1 MRLGRG
7 QRRGS
12 VVRAPE
18 RGALIWL
25 TFTPQS
31 GREQAGRRP
40 ALVVSPSAYN
50 SKVGLAL
57 VCPITSKVK
66 GYPFEVPLPD
76 GGPVQGVVLADQLRS
91 LDWRSRQAD
100 IIGTVPIAVL
110 DRVLQLV
117 ETLLS
122 SP

>member
-1 MRLGRG
+1 MK
-7 QRRGS
+7 
-12 VVRAPE
+12 APE

-76 GGPVQGVVLADQLRS
+76 WGPVQGVVLATALIFVLLS
-91 LDWRSRQAD
+91 LVADLLYMAINPRLRQA
-100 IIGTVPIAVL
+100 
-110 DRVLQLV
+110 
-117 ETLLS
+117 
-122 SP
+122 

>member
-7 QRRGS
+7 QRREG
-12 VVRAPE
+12 VVKAPE

-57 VCPITSKVK
+57 VCL
-66 GYPFEVPLPD
+66 GLPRFSGQVNRRHAMTLRLSID
-76 GGPVQGVVLADQLRS
+76 DQSNQDQAPVHGAAKAGGC
-91 LDWRSRQAD
+91 
-100 IIGTVPIAVL
+100 
-110 DRVLQLV
+110 
-117 ETLLS
+117 
-122 SP
+122 

>member
-1 MRLGRG
+1 
-7 QRRGS
+7 
-12 VVRAPE
+12 
-18 RGALIWL
+18 
-25 TFTPQS
+25 
-31 GREQAGRRP
+31 
-40 ALVVSPSAYN
+40 LVVSPSAYN

-110 DRVLQLV
+110 ERVLQLV

>member
-1 MRLGRG
+1 MGLGRS
-7 QRRGS
+7 QRSGS
-12 VVRAPE
+12 VVNAPG
-18 RGALIWL
+18 RGELIWL

-31 GREQAGRRP
+31 GP
-40 ALVVSPSAYN
+40 ALVVSPSSYN

-91 LDWRSRQAD
+91 LDGVTPIRWTVCRASR
-100 IIGTVPIAVL
+100 G
-110 DRVLQLV
+110 
-117 ETLLS
+117 
-122 SP
+122 

>member
-1 MRLGRG
+1 MK
-7 QRRGS
+7 
-12 VVRAPE
+12 APE

-31 GREQAGRRP
+31 GRELAGRRP

-76 GGPVQGVVLADQLRS
+76 GVPVQGVVLADQLRS

-100 IIGTVPIAVL
+100 IIVTAPMAVL
-110 DRVLQLV
+110 ERVLQLV
-117 ETLLS
+117 GTLLS

>member
-1 MRLGRG
+1 
-7 QRRGS
+7 
-12 VVRAPE
+12 
-18 RGALIWL
+18 
-25 TFTPQS
+25 
-31 GREQAGRRP
+31 
-40 ALVVSPSAYN
+40 
-50 SKVGLAL
+50 LAL

-110 DRVLQLV
+110 ERVLQLV